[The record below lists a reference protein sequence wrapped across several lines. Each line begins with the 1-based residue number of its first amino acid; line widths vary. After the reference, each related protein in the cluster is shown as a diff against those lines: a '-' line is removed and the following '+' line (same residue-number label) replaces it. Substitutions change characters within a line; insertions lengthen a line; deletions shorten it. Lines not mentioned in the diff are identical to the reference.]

1 MSLTVK
7 QIDAWIADDTR
18 FEGKADGAGLMLRY
32 RREDRRPVWLFR
44 YRMSDGVQRR
54 MTLGNIDKLPL
65 SEARKMATL
74 LNAEVITGKDPAGE
88 RQARKAAAVKARDAV
103 VVNDALDSYYDAV
116 VKRDWK
122 DPKPIAYRLNMIRD
136 SLGTM
141 KVAEVRPAD
150 VEAMLRSIAA
160 RGAPTMANEA
170 LLWSKRLFRWA
181 MKRELCSSNP
191 ADGFDRADA
200 GGKRDARS
208 RWLDEGEIKRLFV
221 LMRSPNFGAINRLAV
236 TLLLVL
242 MVRKEELTGAR
253 RSEFDLD
260 RGLWHLPADRTKT
273 DTGQIIPLPDLAVDA
288 LRSLMQINPSSE
300 WLLPARLWRTEGDQP
315 MGAGTLNIALNK
327 VVRPVFAVEG
337 KAPFVL
343 HDLRRTGRTW
353 LSKLGIDFLVA
364 ERCLNH
370 KLPGVSGVYD
380 HDDRLEARKAA
391 LATWARSLVD
401 MGATGAL

>member
-1 MSLTVK
+1 
-7 QIDAWIADDTR
+7 
-18 FEGKADGAGLMLRY
+18 
-32 RREDRRPVWLFR
+32 
-44 YRMSDGVQRR
+44 
-54 MTLGNIDKLPL
+54 
-65 SEARKMATL
+65 
-74 LNAEVITGKDPAGE
+74 
-88 RQARKAAAVKARDAV
+88 
-103 VVNDALDSYYDAV
+103 
-116 VKRDWK
+116 
-122 DPKPIAYRLNMIRD
+122 MIRD
-136 SLGTM
+136 ALGTM

-150 VEAMLRSIAA
+150 VDTMLKGIAG

-208 RWLDEGEIKRLFV
+208 RWLSEEEIKRLFE
-221 LMRSPNFGAINRLAV
+221 LMALPNFGAVNRLAV
-236 TLLLVL
+236 TLLLAL
-242 MVRKEELTGAR
+242 MVRKDELTGAR

-260 RGLWHLPADRTKT
+260 AGLWRLPADRTKT
-273 DTGQIIPLPDLAVDA
+273 DTGQIIPMPDLAVDA

-327 VVRPVFAVEG
+327 VVRPVFAKEG
-337 KAPFVL
+337 RAPFVL

-380 HDDRLEARKAA
+380 HDDRLEARKSA
-391 LATWARSLVD
+391 LATWAGSLVA